1 MKRIISFIVLMLF
14 IITNN
19 PIYSRSYVPRRSLTS
34 SSQVVV
40 GMKYDRV
47 IQLLGQPYK
56 KEKIV
61 KNNIEYDVQYF
72 PRGNSVYKT
81 RHIDKNFTPLVFYQ
95 GELKGWGW
103 TYFNAFF
110 EVKKGFAV
118 KKVRWNRTNQR
129 HAAKEI
135 PVLNNKKPQNNAN
148 DEVQSKKVE
157 QALQNFLQENPA
169 EKQQTSTASTPSQQV
184 SPQAP
189 AAPVSAEP
197 VKEQKSLPAPV
208 IQQREQAS
216 QAASPAAP
224 VTAEP
229 VKQQANASAPAVKQE
244 AQMSQAAAPAAPV
257 SAEPVKEQNTPK
269 PVILQQQA
277 QVAPQVSVLT
287 PVLSEPV
294 NQPIGLSAPVMLQQ
308 AEAKPQLAAL
318 INSVPAE
325 PVKQDLPQ
333 SIKNIETVELKK
345 PEAKKEDVPVIQIL
359 SNNVKEKKE
368 IEVRVLNSQEG
379 QNISVNK
386 DVKID
391 AKVNTNACTFKIT
404 RQDGNKIETQVEL
417 NITLCN

>member
-95 GELKGWGW
+95 GNLKGWGW

-110 EVKKGFAV
+110 EVKKGFSV

-135 PVLNNKKPQNNAN
+135 PILNNKKPENNAN

-157 QALQNFLQENPA
+157 QALQNFLQENPV
-169 EKQQTSTASTPSQQV
+169 EKQQTSTTSTPSQQV
-184 SPQAP
+184 NPQ
-189 AAPVSAEP
+189 APVSAEP

-208 IQQREQAS
+208 IQQKEQTS

-229 VKQQANASAPAVKQE
+229 VKQQVN
-244 AQMSQAAAPAAPV
+244 AAAPAAPV
-257 SAEPVKEQNTPK
+257 PAEPVKEQNTPK

-294 NQPIGLSAPVMLQQ
+294 NQPISLSAPAILQQQ
-308 AEAKPQLAAL
+308 AEKPQLAAL
-318 INSVPAE
+318 INSVSAE
-325 PVKQDLPQ
+325 PVKQQDLPQ

-345 PEAKKEDVPVIQIL
+345 PEAKKDTPVIQIL

-368 IEVRVLNSQEG
+368 IEVRVLNSQD
-379 QNISVNK
+379 QSISVNK